1 MWDELTPPLD
11 RTPVALSDLV
21 LGDSGQGLQWQDGA
35 TTVPLAPLN
44 AVNRTRPVSLF
55 YQVRSDRD
63 RAGMQATV
71 LLYQVDNGVA
81 RDSASLRVAAGAPV
95 RSGINEVARTIDLS
109 RLDHGSYLLEVQLAD
124 ERGVVMTRRS
134 VALNLE

>member
-1 MWDELTPPLD
+1 MWDERTPPLD

-21 LGDSGQGLQWQDGA
+21 LGDSGQGLVWNDRGLA
-35 TTVPLAPLN
+35 VPLAPLN
-44 AVNRTRPVSLF
+44 AVNRARPVSLF
-55 YQVRSDRD
+55 FQVQSDRD
-63 RAGMQATV
+63 RATMQATV

-81 RDSASLRVAAGAPV
+81 RDSASLRVAAGEPIRA
-95 RSGINEVARTIDLS
+95 GINDVARTIDLS

-124 ERGVVMTRRS
+124 ERGVIVTRRS